1 MFITLYKPTRLM
13 LEEAA
18 TAGLYEPKEIVN
30 TYSRMQ
36 ILTIEELVE
45 GKEAEYLPEGG
56 RLTYK
61 QAKSRSK

>member
-1 MFITLYKPTRLM
+1 MFITLYEPTRLM
-13 LEEAA
+13 IEEAA

-30 TYSRMQ
+30 TYPRMQ
-36 ILTIEELVE
+36 IFTIEELVE
-45 GKEAEYLPEGG
+45 EKEAEYLCGAR

>member
-1 MFITLYKPTRLM
+1 M
-13 LEEAA
+13 LEQAA

-45 GKEAEYLPEGG
+45 GKEAEYLREAG